1 MKMDDKFEIELVSEQ
16 SRKLTHDEHT
26 LRTHARH
33 IHHVHLHVYVQQNSD
48 VRAEETRRYIQRS
61 AYRSSRH
68 ADTYTHAAINIY
80 ITRSSDAAS
89 AGRPHTSHTTVHKCQ
104 STLP

>member
-33 IHHVHLHVYVQQNSD
+33 IHHVHLHVYVQQYSD
-48 VRAEETRRYIQRS
+48 VRARER
-61 AYRSSRH
+61 SRH
-68 ADTYTHAAINIY
+68 DGTYTVPLITTRGHIHA
-80 ITRSSDAAS
+80 RSNQ
-89 AGRPHTSHTTVHKCQ
+89 HLHHKIIRR
-104 STLP
+104 S

>member
-33 IHHVHLHVYVQQNSD
+33 IHHVHLHVYVQQYSD
-48 VRAEETRRYIQRS
+48 VRAE
-61 AYRSSRH
+61 
-68 ADTYTHAAINIY
+68 
-80 ITRSSDAAS
+80 
-89 AGRPHTSHTTVHKCQ
+89 
-104 STLP
+104 